1 MVNILI
7 KKEINKSEVENKEED
22 FTISS
27 EVLWKYFLTRIN
39 LKTTIL
45 DETQKKTPVN
55 DKEKITMMKDSLNQ
69 NYEIFTSNLTYEMI
83 EFGINNNLPI
93 GKHTN

>member
-39 LKTTIL
+39 L
-45 DETQKKTPVN
+45 N
-55 DKEKITMMKDSLNQ
+55 
-69 NYEIFTSNLTYEMI
+69 YEMI

>member
-39 LKTTIL
+39 LKTTIFSSYIQEYDL
-45 DETQKKTPVN
+45 KFDLEAVTANISKK
-55 DKEKITMMKDSLNQ
+55 KEMQNLKLFSILLLQVLNV
-69 NYEIFTSNLTYEMI
+69 YI
-83 EFGINNNLPI
+83 
-93 GKHTN
+93 